1 MLSCA
6 PARTCRELSPGPN
19 MHAALRAGPP
29 ISGRAVRGSP
39 PTPNYCTKKFL
50 LLLPLSLSL
59 SLSALQ
65 DLHFQ
70 PCILRAAK
78 RRLSLHT
85 WKPLGCGRTT
95 QNRRQLSAARAAGA
109 LARGWLFVLGGALA
123 HAHLHKR
130 KERKYKNK
138 DIKMSE
144 NMHAAPFWV
153 RQILGEKREDSLR
166 IV

>member
-6 PARTCRELSPGPN
+6 PARTCRELS
-19 MHAALRAGPP
+19 
-29 ISGRAVRGSP
+29 
-39 PTPNYCTKKFL
+39 
-50 LLLPLSLSL
+50 LSLPDRTCTQPCGRGRRSLEEQSEDPLRLLITVLKNSFSSFL

>member
-1 MLSCA
+1 MQRKVRDWFMF
-6 PARTCRELSPGPN
+6 PET
-19 MHAALRAGPP
+19 ALNEMEVEIP
-29 ISGRAVRGSP
+29 V
-39 PTPNYCTKKFL
+39 
-50 LLLPLSLSL
+50 SLSE
-59 SLSALQ
+59 
-65 DLHFQ
+65 